1 MSKEWDTVTRRD
13 RREMATTPFCE
24 AGHFRLYRP
33 SHSLL
38 LTPSR
43 SLLTPHFSL
52 LTLGQR

>member
-1 MSKEWDTVTRRD
+1 MSKEWDTVTHRD